1 MSRDSGTR
9 ELVARAL
16 HETRYAPPRQA
27 GRAVEDWASRLAA
40 QGPEGARVDRELLC
54 QAEELLGTMWSRGFW
69 RPADAVRLA
78 RRQLKPA
85 HVSLAV
91 GLIAAEARRYSPAAF
106 DRRWSEQLRELDAA
120 RPRWSA
126 DDAWLVEAAARLRLD
141 RFSTLIHLLELLR
154 LWGTAPA
161 LTPVGPVPGHG
172 AGGAGGAALT
182 APVPGEPKQLA
193 RIRALLA
200 KAEATTYA
208 EEAEAFTAKAQE
220 LMARHSIDEA
230 LLAARSGD
238 RTLPGA
244 VRIGIDNPYES
255 AKALLLDAVAAA
267 NRSQSVW
274 DKHNGFCTVVG
285 FDADLD
291 AVELLF
297 TSLLVQG
304 VAAMNSGAVQQGG
317 RSKAF
322 RQSFLVAYASRI
334 RERLSAATA
343 HAEAETAA
351 GDLLPV
357 LAARQE
363 AVESHTT
370 TLFPKLRKG
379 RAIRVSDPDGWHQG
393 RAAADRAQLHSPQG
407 RSPQGREAVTSAAPP
422 RGRGKPPTR

>member
-9 ELVARAL
+9 ELVAQAL
-16 HETRYAPPRQA
+16 QDTRYAPPRQA
-27 GRAVEDWASRLAA
+27 ERTVEDWASRLAA
-40 QGPEGARVDRELLC
+40 HSAQAAQHDAVDRELLR
-54 QAEELLGTMWSRGFW
+54 QSEELLGVMWSRGHW
-69 RPADAVRLA
+69 RPADVVRLT
-78 RRQLKPA
+78 RRRLKPA

-91 GLIAAEARRYSPAAF
+91 DLIAAEARRYSPAAL
-106 DRRWSEQLRELDAA
+106 DRRWAEQLRELDAA
-120 RPRWSA
+120 VPRWSA
-126 DDAWLVEAAARLRLD
+126 EQVWLAEAAGRLRLD
-141 RFSTLIHLLELLR
+141 RFSALIHLLELLR

-161 LTPVGPVPGHG
+161 LTPVGPVPGV
-172 AGGAGGAALT
+172 AGQHAVLT
-182 APVPGEPKQLA
+182 EPVAGEPKQLA

-238 RTLPGA
+238 RTLPGS

-255 AKALLLDAVAAA
+255 AKALLLDAVASA
-267 NRSQSVW
+267 NRSQAVW
-274 DKHNGFCTVVG
+274 DKQNGFCTVVG

-304 VAAMNSGAVQQGG
+304 VTAMNSGAVQQGG

-343 HAEAETAA
+343 QAEAETTA
-351 GDLLPV
+351 GNLLPV

-363 AVESHTT
+363 AVEEHTT
-370 TLFPKLRKG
+370 VLFPRLRKG
-379 RAIRVSDPDGWHQG
+379 RAIRVSDLDGWTQG
-393 RAAADRAQLHSPQG
+393 QAAADQANLHSP
-407 RSPQGREAVTSAAPP
+407 AALP
-422 RGRGKPPTR
+422 

>member
-1 MSRDSGTR
+1 MSTDSGTR
-9 ELVARAL
+9 ELVAQAL
-16 HETRYAPPRQA
+16 QETRYAPPRQA
-27 GRAVEDWASRLAA
+27 ERTVEDWASRLAA
-40 QGPEGARVDRELLC
+40 QSAEQARIDRELLRR
-54 QAEELLGTMWSRGFW
+54 AEELLGVLWTRGHW
-69 RPADAVRLA
+69 RPADLARLT
-78 RRQLKPA
+78 RRQLRPA

-91 GLIAAEARRYSPAAF
+91 DLIAAEARRYSPAAL
-106 DRRWSEQLRELDAA
+106 DRRWTEQLQELDAA
-120 RPRWSA
+120 RPGWA
-126 DDAWLVEAAARLRLD
+126 DDTDWLDHASARLRLD
-141 RFSTLIHLLELLR
+141 RFSALIHLLELLR

-161 LTPVGPVPGHG
+161 LTPVGPPPGS
-172 AGGAGGAALT
+172 AATLT
-182 APVPGEPKQLA
+182 EPVAGEPKQLA

-255 AKALLLDAVAAA
+255 AKALLLDAVASA
-267 NRSQSVW
+267 NRTQSVW
-274 DKHNGFCTVVG
+274 DKQNGFCTVVG

-304 VAAMNSGAVQQGG
+304 VTAMNSGKVQQGG

-334 RERLSAATA
+334 RERLSRATA
-343 HAEAETAA
+343 HAQHEATTEP
-351 GDLLPV
+351 GVPDLLPV
-357 LAARQE
+357 LAARKE
-363 AVESHTT
+363 AVESHTS
-370 TLFPKLRKG
+370 TLFPTLRKG
-379 RAIRVSDPDGWHQG
+379 RAIRVSDLDGWTQG
-393 RAAADRAQLHSPQG
+393 QAAADRARLHGHEPALEG
-407 RSPQGREAVTSAAPP
+407 
-422 RGRGKPPTR
+422 

>member
-9 ELVARAL
+9 ELVAQAL
-16 HETRYAPPRQA
+16 QDTRYAPPRQA
-27 GRAVEDWASRLAA
+27 ERTVEDWASRLAA
-40 QGPEGARVDRELLC
+40 HSAEEARRDAVDRELLR
-54 QAEELLGTMWSRGFW
+54 QSEELLGVMWSHGFW
-69 RPADAVRLA
+69 RPADVVRFT

-91 GLIAAEARRYSPAAF
+91 GLIAAEARRYSPAAL
-106 DRRWSEQLRELDAA
+106 DRRWAEQLRELDAE
-120 RPRWSA
+120 RPGWSA
-126 DDAWLVEAAARLRLD
+126 DAAWLDETSAELRLD
-141 RFSTLIHLLELLR
+141 RFSALIHLLELLR
-154 LWGTAPA
+154 LWGTAPV
-161 LTPVGPVPGHG
+161 LTQVGPVPGG
-172 AGGAGGAALT
+172 SAQGAALT
-182 APVPGEPKQLA
+182 EPVPGEPKQLA

-238 RTLPGA
+238 RTLPA
-244 VRIGIDNPYES
+244 AIRVGIDNPYES
-255 AKALLLDAVAAA
+255 AKALLLDAVASA
-267 NRSQSVW
+267 NRAQAVW
-274 DKHNGFCTVVG
+274 DKQNGFCTVVG

-304 VAAMNSGAVQQGG
+304 VAAMNSGKVQQGG

-334 RERLSAATA
+334 RERLGAATA
-343 HAEAETAA
+343 QAEAETTA
-351 GDLLPV
+351 GNLLPV

-363 AVESHTT
+363 AVEERT
-370 TLFPKLRKG
+370 TLLFPRLRKG
-379 RAIRVSDPDGWHQG
+379 RAIRVSDLDGWTQG
-393 RAAADRAQLHSPQG
+393 QAAADRANLHSSQALP
-407 RSPQGREAVTSAAPP
+407 
-422 RGRGKPPTR
+422 

>member
-9 ELVARAL
+9 ELVAQAL
-16 HETRYAPPRQA
+16 RDTRYAPPRQA
-27 GRAVEDWASRLAA
+27 GRTVEDWASRLAA
-40 QGPEGARVDRELLC
+40 HGSERTGVDRELLR
-54 QAEELLGTMWSRGFW
+54 QAEELLGVMWSRGFW
-69 RPADAVRLA
+69 RPADVARLT

-91 GLIAAEARRYSPAAF
+91 DLIAAEARRYSPTAL
-106 DRRWSEQLRELDAA
+106 DRRWAEQLRELEAE
-120 RPRWSA
+120 RPRWSEE
-126 DDAWLVEAAARLRLD
+126 DAWLAEAAGRLRLD
-141 RFSTLIHLLELLR
+141 RFTALIHLLELLR
-154 LWGTAPA
+154 LWGTAPM
-161 LTPVGPVPGHG
+161 LTPVGAVPGQG
-172 AGGAGGAALT
+172 TPLSE
-182 APVPGEPKQLA
+182 PVPGEPKQLA

-208 EEAEAFTAKAQE
+208 EEAEAFSAKAQE
-220 LMARHSIDEA
+220 LMARHSIDDA

-255 AKALLLDAVAAA
+255 AKALLLDAVASA
-267 NRSQSVW
+267 NRSQAVW

-285 FDADLD
+285 FEADLD

-304 VAAMNSGAVQQGG
+304 VTAMNSGAVQQGG

-334 RERLSAATA
+334 RERLNAATA
-343 HAEAETAA
+343 QAEAETAA
-351 GDLLPV
+351 GNLLPV

-363 AVESHTT
+363 AVEEHTT
-370 TLFPKLRKG
+370 VLFPKLRKG
-379 RAIRVSDPDGWHQG
+379 RAIRVSDLDGWTQG
-393 RAAADRAQLHSPQG
+393 QAAADRADLHNPQVAIG
-407 RSPQGREAVTSAAPP
+407 
-422 RGRGKPPTR
+422 

>member
-9 ELVARAL
+9 ELVAQAL
-16 HETRYAPPRQA
+16 RDTRYAPPRQA
-27 GRAVEDWASRLAA
+27 GRTVEDWASRLAA
-40 QGPEGARVDRELLC
+40 HGSERVGVDRELLH
-54 QAEELLGTMWSRGFW
+54 QAEELLGEMWSRGFW
-69 RPADAVRLA
+69 RPADVARLT

-91 GLIAAEARRYSPAAF
+91 DLIAAEARRYSPTAL
-106 DRRWSEQLRELDAA
+106 DRRWAEQLRELEAD
-120 RPRWSA
+120 RPRWSEE
-126 DDAWLVEAAARLRLD
+126 DAWLLEAASRLRLD
-141 RFSTLIHLLELLR
+141 RFSALIHLLELLR
-154 LWGTAPA
+154 LWGTAPV
-161 LTPVGPVPGHG
+161 LTPVGGVPGQ
-172 AGGAGGAALT
+172 GAAALSE
-182 APVPGEPKQLA
+182 PVPGEPKQLA

-208 EEAEAFTAKAQE
+208 EEAEAFSAKAQE

-255 AKALLLDAVAAA
+255 AKALLLDAVACA
-267 NRSQSVW
+267 NRSQAVW

-285 FDADLD
+285 FEADLD

-304 VAAMNSGAVQQGG
+304 VTAMNSGAVQQGG

-334 RERLSAATA
+334 RERLTAATA
-343 HAEAETAA
+343 HAEAAHAEAAHAEAETPAD
-351 GDLLPV
+351 DLLPV
-357 LAARQE
+357 LAARQQ
-363 AVESHTT
+363 AVEERTT
-370 TLFPKLRKG
+370 VLFPKLRKG
-379 RAIRVSDPDGWHQG
+379 RAIRVSDLDGWTQG
-393 RAAADRAQLHSPQG
+393 QAAADRANLHNPQVAI
-407 RSPQGREAVTSAAPP
+407 P
-422 RGRGKPPTR
+422 